1 MDNQSLTLAQGIA
14 KIQALIVAI
23 VSKKGGVGK
32 STGSVN
38 FAIKLVLEGK
48 KVCII
53 DLDNEQYTSARHL
66 TRRDNARLTPQVPF
80 YATTYDK
87 VEGLIAELSSQFD
100 IIFIETAG
108 EMSKQVRKAIS
119 VADLILTFL
128 QPFASEFET
137 IPLIEEVIT
146 NLIAE
151 GLALNKVPALII
163 PNRIAF
169 YQKAGLLNLKRD
181 HNPLVAL
188 IKREPELQY
197 FKFTKNYIK
206 DRPNI
211 YGRAYELGK
220 AIFELKGEE
229 VNPDNKKE
237 GAKSIE
243 KASQELEKVF
253 NEVFYGE

>member
-1 MDNQSLTLAQGIA
+1 MD
-14 KIQALIVAI
+14 QALIVAV

-32 STGSVN
+32 STGVVN
-38 FAIKLVLEGK
+38 FSIKLNLDGK
-48 KVCII
+48 KVCVI

-66 TRRDNARLTPQVPF
+66 TRRDNRGIKPAIPF

-87 VEGLIAELSSQFD
+87 VDELISELSKKFD

-108 EMSKQVRKAIS
+108 EMSKQVKKAIS
-119 VADLILTFL
+119 LADLILTLL

-146 NLIAE
+146 DLIKE

-163 PNRIAF
+163 PNRVAF
-169 YQKAGLLNLKRD
+169 YQRPGLLNFKKD
-181 HNPLVAL
+181 NNPLVAL
-188 IKREPELQY
+188 LKQEVSLQY

-206 DRPNI
+206 DRPTL
-211 YGRAYELGK
+211 YGKAYELGK

-229 VNPDNKKE
+229 VNPDNKRE
-237 GAKSIE
+237 GEKSIKKGVE
-243 KASQELEKVF
+243 ELEKVY

>member
-1 MDNQSLTLAQGIA
+1 MNQSL
-14 KIQALIVAI
+14 IVAV

-32 STGSVN
+32 STVDVN
-38 FAIKLVLEGK
+38 FAIKLAFDGK
-48 KVCII
+48 KVCIV
-53 DLDNEQYTSARHL
+53 DLDSEQYTAARHL
-66 TRRDNARLTPQVPF
+66 TRRDNARIMPAIAF
-80 YATTYDK
+80 HATTYDK
-87 VEGLIAELSSQFD
+87 VEKLISDLSNEFD

-119 VADLILTFL
+119 VADLIITYL

-146 NLIAE
+146 NLINE
-151 GLALNKVPALII
+151 GLSSLEKVPALII

-169 YQKAGLLNLKRD
+169 YQRAGLLNLKKEN
-181 HNPLVAL
+181 NPLVAL
-188 IKREPELQY
+188 LNRESELKY

-206 DRPNI
+206 DRPTL

-220 AIFELKGEE
+220 AIFELKPEE
-229 VNPDNKKE
+229 ISTNKKE
-237 GAKSIE
+237 GAVSIN
-243 KASQELEKVF
+243 KGTQELDLIY